1 MSYCATKP
9 TQTIFDTFFN
19 TAHESRYSRTP
30 STDVYSDEKAYYLE
44 VELPGYAKDEIGLEV
59 KEGTLTIKANKKES
73 DDVKERSFHIRER
86 SHRAFERSF
95 KLGDSLDADSV
106 SATHEHGVLKVSI
119 NKKDKAL
126 PRAVTIK

>member
-9 TQTIFDTFFN
+9 SHSIFDTFFN
-19 TAHESRYSRTP
+19 ATHEQRNSRTP
-30 STDVYSDEKAYYLE
+30 STDVYSDEKAYHLE
-44 VELPGYAKDEIGLEV
+44 VELPGYAKDEIGLEI
-59 KEGTLTIKANKKES
+59 KEGTLTIKANKKEHEEGT
-73 DDVKERSFHIRER
+73 KRSFHIRER

-106 SATHEHGVLKVSI
+106 SAAHNNGILTVSI